1 MNFAREGLA
10 SVIVAALLAAGMF
23 AVALN
28 RRSWPIWL
36 IALALVVIALWV
48 AYFFRTSVAGPA
60 VIGELPPR

>member
-10 SVIVAALLAAGMF
+10 FVVVAALLAAGMF

-28 RRSWPIWL
+28 RRSWPLWL
-36 IALALVVIALWV
+36 VALALVVVALSV

-60 VIGELPPR
+60 AIGELPPR